1 MNIND
6 AWSSRSSVY
15 NFNPNENIINTLE
28 FRKVIDIFSSNML
41 SKNNEFPYG
50 LDIIGWQNK
59 ELRNFIYAKTQS
71 LHDLKPNPQTLAP
84 VIITFTIL
92 DKNEIDMGLMEIGM
106 AAMGLVQ
113 LLHAHGFKTG
123 LCGCVNAKE
132 EIAKKIA
139 GKGSTYLILGIGI
152 ENRVRNPIAID
163 PFTDDL
169 AYLDKAQI
177 HPKPYPKIKFHP

>member
-1 MNIND
+1 
-6 AWSSRSSVY
+6 
-15 NFNPNENIINTLE
+15 
-28 FRKVIDIFSSNML
+28 ML
-41 SKNNEFPYG
+41 SKNDAFPYG

-71 LHDLKPNPQTLAP
+71 LSDLKPNPQTLAP

-106 AAMGLVQ
+106 AAMGLIH

-139 GKGSTYLILGIGI
+139 GKGSTHLILGIGI

-169 AYLDKAQI
+169 AYLSKAQI
-177 HPKPYPKIKFHP
+177 YPKPHPKIKFHP